1 MRTPMEFWRT
11 LRALR
16 RRTEVEA
23 GLDDEIRFHI
33 DQQIDKNRRAG
44 MAPEEARRQALIQ
57 FGALQNTKER
67 VRDEIRTPIVEVLG
81 RDLRYAARALRR
93 APGFTIAATLTLA
106 LGIGATT
113 AMFSVLNGVVLRPL
127 PYPDQD
133 RLVELVHTGRGVTR
147 VAGSPAVY
155 FGYRDH
161 GRVFEAVGLWDWDS
175 SPVTVVGA
183 GEPETVQS
191 VEVTHEV
198 LAILGAEPIA
208 GRSFA

>member
-1 MRTPMEFWRT
+1 MRGVMEIWRT
-11 LRALR
+11 LRSLR
-16 RRTEVEA
+16 RRNELEA
-23 GLDDEIRFHI
+23 GLHDEIRFHI
-33 DQQIDKNRRAG
+33 QQQTDKNLRAG
-44 MAPEEARRQALIQ
+44 LAPNEARRQALVT
-57 FGALQNTKER
+57 FGAVESAKESI
-67 VRDEIRTPIVEVLG
+67 RDEIPAPIVEVLG

-133 RLVELVHTGRGVTR
+133 RLVELVHSQRGVR
-147 VAGSPAVY
+147 RIAASPAVY

-161 GRVFEAVGLWDWDS
+161 GREFEAVGLWDWDS

-198 LAILGAEPIA
+198 LTILG
-208 GRSFA
+208 